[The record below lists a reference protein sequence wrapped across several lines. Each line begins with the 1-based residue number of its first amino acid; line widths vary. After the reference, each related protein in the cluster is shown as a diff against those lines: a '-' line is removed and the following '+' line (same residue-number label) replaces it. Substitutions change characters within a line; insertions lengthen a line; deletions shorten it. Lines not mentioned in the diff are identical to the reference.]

1 MTWKGGWAA
10 SWESLQILHGYWHK
24 EKGRQQGTTEDLT
37 RLGHGA
43 IKRQRKLCTERYKVM
58 HVGKTNPGF
67 THSIV
72 LSELISVTGEWHLEI
87 LTAQHSIAPK
97 KTQIQIPREDLGAK
111 ELVQKEKKI
120 KRWSDYS
127 RQTPSRGGGNALH
140 ELKELFSLTE

>member
-1 MTWKGGWAA
+1 
-10 SWESLQILHGYWHK
+10 
-24 EKGRQQGTTEDLT
+24 
-37 RLGHGA
+37 
-43 IKRQRKLCTERYKVM
+43 M
-58 HVGKTNPGF
+58 HVGKNNPGF

-87 LTAQHSIAPK
+87 LVAQHSIAPK

-127 RQTPSRGGGNALH
+127 RQTPSRGGGNAHAERALQSNRVIGTKWQKAWSWRLTNLILKPRIH
-140 ELKELFSLTE
+140 FKMINCFKLFWNSITSGARQRTKRELPGWIMK